1 MALVSCCSL
10 RVMTW
15 FWKLL
20 ELVTCAYRSE
30 AAEDTAGGGGGGDGG
45 GFAVPAA
52 VVDGVC
58 EEDEDGAL
66 VKTSCGETACV
77 EVDEVEVKNDGGG
90 K

>member
-10 RVMTW
+10 RCW
-15 FWKLL
+15 SWKLL

-30 AAEDTAGGGGGGDGG
+30 AAEDTAGGGGGDGG

-58 EEDEDGAL
+58 DEDEDGAL

-77 EVDEVEVKNDGGG
+77 EADEVEVKNDGGG